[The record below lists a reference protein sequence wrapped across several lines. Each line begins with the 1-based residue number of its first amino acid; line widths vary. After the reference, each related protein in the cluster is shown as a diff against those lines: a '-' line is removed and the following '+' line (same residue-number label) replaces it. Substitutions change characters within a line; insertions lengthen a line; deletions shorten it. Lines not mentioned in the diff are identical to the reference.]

1 MKRDVITKGII
12 LSGKAWEIK
21 QQLKEAQHQYTYVN
35 DWIADVQEQE
45 LASRKR
51 SI

>member
-21 QQLKEAQHQYTYVN
+21 QKLKEAQYQYTYVN
-35 DWIADVQEQE
+35 DWIADIVVQE
-45 LASRKR
+45 LALRGK
-51 SI
+51 